1 MMLSDAVRRACPPTY
16 FDVLMRPQTR
26 PFTVEIK
33 NSRRPISAR
42 SAASTL
48 ADRPR
53 TEHVSQNLGL
63 EDTRVSVQDRSPAQE
78 TAFSEAHRLFSKLTD
93 PAPTPAQS
101 PGTLKVAPQGTEG
114 EAVAP
119 EQPRT
124 AEEVEPRQARILPD
138 LLSPS
143 LPDVPLSGRTEK
155 RSSAR
160 PKPQGPK
167 TQERV
172 EGQPERSPSLDPG
185 ALLDAG
191 HEHSEPAEMGRP
203 ALSDALEVVA
213 VEHGAMPPSPS
224 PEIMTPPERGS
235 SRQGHRSREVCPGW
249 VYRAACRK
257 AKRQGKPLPQRASV
271 KWKRR

>member
-1 MMLSDAVRRACPPTY
+1 
-16 FDVLMRPQTR
+16 MRPQTR

-53 TEHVSQNLGL
+53 AERLSQNLDL

-93 PAPTPAQS
+93 PAPAPAQGS
-101 PGTLKVAPQGTEG
+101 GPLKVAPQGAEG

-119 EQPRT
+119 EQDRT
-124 AEEVEPRQARILPD
+124 AERGEELWQARILPD

-160 PKPQGPK
+160 RKPHGPK

-172 EGQPERSPSLDPG
+172 EPATEKLPG
-185 ALLDAG
+185 RDQVLLLDADPD
-191 HEHSEPAEMGRP
+191 HSEPAEVERP
-203 ALSDALEVVA
+203 ALSDPLEIVA
-213 VEHGAMPPSPS
+213 VEQGAMPLSPS

-235 SRQGHRSREVCPGW
+235 SRQGRRLREVCPGW
-249 VYRAACRK
+249 VYRAACRQ
-257 AKRQGKPLPQRASV
+257 AKRQGKPLPQHADV
-271 KWKRR
+271 KWKRRSRQTR

>member
-33 NSRRPISAR
+33 NSRRPMRAR

-53 TEHVSQNLGL
+53 AEHVSQNLHL

-78 TAFSEAHRLFSKLTD
+78 AAFSEAHRLFRRLTD
-93 PAPTPAQS
+93 PAPAPAPS
-101 PGTLKVAPQGTEG
+101 SGLLRFAPQGTEG

-119 EQPRT
+119 EQDRT
-124 AEEVEPRQARILPD
+124 AERGEEPRQARILPD

-160 PKPQGPK
+160 RKAHGPK
-167 TQERV
+167 TQERIG
-172 EGQPERSPSLDPG
+172 GQPEGSPGLDPG

-203 ALSDALEVVA
+203 ALSDAPDMVA
-213 VEHGAMPPSPS
+213 AEQGAIPHSTS
-224 PEIMTPPERGS
+224 PEGGS
-235 SRQGHRSREVCPGW
+235 PRPGRRSREVYPGW
-249 VYRAACRK
+249 AYRAACRK
-257 AKRQGKPLPQRASV
+257 AERRGKPLPQHASV

>member
-1 MMLSDAVRRACPPTY
+1 MLSDVVRRACPPTY

-33 NSRRPISAR
+33 NSRRPMRAR

-53 TEHVSQNLGL
+53 AERVSQNLHL

-93 PAPTPAQS
+93 PAPAPAQS
-101 PGTLKVAPQGTEG
+101 SGTLKVAPQGTEG

-119 EQPRT
+119 EQDRT
-124 AEEVEPRQARILPD
+124 AERGEEPRQARILPD

-155 RSSAR
+155 PSSPR
-160 PKPQGPK
+160 PKPRGLK
-167 TQERV
+167 TQERIG
-172 EGQPERSPSLDPG
+172 GQPEGSPGLDYVG
-185 ALLDAG
+185 LLDAG
-191 HEHSEPAEMGRP
+191 HEQSEPVEMGRP
-203 ALSDALEVVA
+203 ALPDTPDMVA
-213 VEHGAMPPSPS
+213 AEQGAIPHSTS
-224 PEIMTPPERGS
+224 PEGGS
-235 SRQGHRSREVCPGW
+235 PRPGRRSREVYPGW
-249 VYRAACRK
+249 AYRAACRK
-257 AKRQGKPLPQRASV
+257 AERRGKPLPLRADV
-271 KWKRR
+271 RWKRR